1 MNHRLRAGRVEQN
14 MRARALTGG
23 DMRIVR
29 HLVVAAML
37 AGLAGV
43 TSAAVELNKDYKALP
58 AAQPTEAAGKA
69 TQSGRASCRERV

>member
-1 MNHRLRAGRVEQN
+1 
-14 MRARALTGG
+14 
-23 DMRIVR
+23 MRIVR

-58 AAQPTEAAGKA
+58 AAQPTEAAGKVEVLEFFQYGCGHCYDFEPTMKA
-69 TQSGRASCRERV
+69 TMANRAR